1 MIKWGATSRWSLG
14 PNSAWSSIETMII
27 GKTHPTLLQLVQRKP
42 RMKRRN
48 FGLRIWITKFLDEPS
63 WGEIFEFSEFLE
75 LFENLSSILS
85 CKKTG
90 FYATCFGHI
99 NVKNHKNLR

>member
-1 MIKWGATSRWSLG
+1 MALVFVFETTNDTSVS
-14 PNSAWSSIETMII
+14 PETVQNE
-27 GKTHPTLLQLVQRKP
+27 KTE
-42 RMKRRN
+42 
-48 FGLRIWITKFLDEPS
+48 FELRIWITKFLDEPS
-63 WGEIFEFSEFLE
+63 WGEIFEFSEFFE

-90 FYATCFGHI
+90 FYATCLGHI